1 MCEHASASELH
12 VCMNALRVCFCHLH
26 REVISDPYCVQ
37 RIVCERQANIAG
49 VGRSRLATK
58 EAIITS
64 HSNGSDKSDQY
75 ENNTDQIW
83 NIQANK
89 PSQYIRLYI
98 ATLDI
103 ETSPDCSKD
112 YLLIQDSPCSNTH
125 RLCGSMSDVAYIF
138 TTGQLQIKFSTDG
151 DTTGRGFTAL
161 YSIVNKQAA
170 APEHKR
176 SYS

>member
-1 MCEHASASELH
+1 M
-12 VCMNALRVCFCHLH
+12 
-26 REVISDPYCVQ
+26 
-37 RIVCERQANIAG
+37 CERQANIAG
-49 VGRSRLATK
+49 VGRSRLATD
-58 EAIITS
+58 EVVIIS
-64 HSNGSDKSDQY
+64 HSNGSDKSEQY

-98 ATLDI
+98 ATLEI
-103 ETSPDCSKD
+103 EDSPDCSKD

-125 RLCGSMSDVAYIF
+125 RLCGSMSDVAYTF

-161 YSIVNKQAA
+161 YWIDDKHEAA
-170 APEHKR
+170 AEHKR
-176 SYS
+176 QLLMRRAGNSA